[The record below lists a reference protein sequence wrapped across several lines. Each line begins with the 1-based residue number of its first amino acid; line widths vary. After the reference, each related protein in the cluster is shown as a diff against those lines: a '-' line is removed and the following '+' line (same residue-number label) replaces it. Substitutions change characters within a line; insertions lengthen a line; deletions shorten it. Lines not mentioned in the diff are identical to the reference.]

1 MMRLK
6 TVWVLVFIFAMVFHS
21 AAPGR
26 AEGLDDISIT
36 PPEIQIGLYYSG
48 KQLNISGMIPSGG
61 DVLVGIEGPLQHQTF
76 NIKGKVGPLWM
87 NTGKVEI
94 DHIPSLYLLLLPEG
108 EIWQQR
114 LASMGIGL
122 EKLKSDMVV
131 ASHNLSKDEIFKRFV
146 QLKQS
151 EGLYATLGGAVS
163 YAPATKEKK
172 RFEAGVFFPSAIAP
186 DDYKITLTYVHDG
199 AIKDTVVRTI
209 PVKEV
214 GVVKSIRRLAN
225 QRELAYGIA
234 CVIIALF
241 FGIVMGLIFKG
252 GGGGH

>member
-6 TVWVLVFIFAMVFHS
+6 TAWVVICVFATVFHS
-21 AAPGR
+21 AVFCR

-48 KQLNISGMIPSGG
+48 KKLNISGMIPSSG
-61 DVLVGIEGPLQHQTF
+61 DVLVGIEGPAQSQAF

-87 NTGKVEI
+87 NVGKVKIE
-94 DHIPSLYLLLLPEG
+94 HIPSLYLLLLPEG
-108 EIWQQR
+108 KIWQQR
-114 LASMGIGL
+114 LAALGIGL

-131 ASHNLSKDEIFKRFV
+131 ASHNLSKDEIFERFV
-146 QLKQS
+146 QLKRS
-151 EGLYATLGGAVS
+151 EGLYDTLDGAVN
-163 YAPATKEKK
+163 YASTTKEKK
-172 RFEAGVFFPSAIAP
+172 RFEAGVYFPSSIAP

-199 AIKDTVVRTI
+199 AIKDTVIRTI

-214 GVVKSIRRLAN
+214 GLVKLIRRLAN

-241 FGIVMGLIFKG
+241 VGIVMGLIFKG
-252 GGGGH
+252 GGGH